1 MSLSIIVIFL
11 LILNFSLLYLLNKKK
26 IKNFFNKTKI
36 QEIDITDV
44 HEIFHLKEIS
54 KNLKGPKEDVIIQ
67 SFSITPSN
75 NIVGMTSDYEAWII
89 SSFSKISK
97 KIFEFG
103 TCSGKTTYLMGL
115 NSSEETR
122 IVSITLN
129 PEDLDNVKKKDK
141 DNKVSFR
148 NIIQESVYKK
158 FLFSEKEVEKKI
170 KIIFQNS
177 LNLKHDKYK
186 NEMDLIFIDG
196 GHTYSVVKSD
206 SEKSF
211 EMINSNGIILWH
223 DYVPGKRSAKDVV
236 KYINEISKHKTIY
249 KIKKT
254 SLCIFINKQRRG
266 GRVVEGARLESV

>member
-1 MSLSIIVIFL
+1 MNLFLIIIFL
-11 LILNFSLLYLLNKKK
+11 LIFNFLLLYLLNKKK
-26 IKNFFNKTKI
+26 IKNFFNKTII
-36 QEIDITDV
+36 QEIDIIDV
-44 HEIFHLKEIS
+44 HKIFHLKEIS

-89 SSFSKISK
+89 SSLSKISK

-115 NSSEETR
+115 NSSDDTR

-129 PEDLDNVKKKDK
+129 PDDLNDIKKKNT

-148 NIIQESVYKK
+148 NIIQESIYEK

-170 KIIFQNS
+170 EIIFQNS
-177 LNLKHDKYK
+177 LDLEHNKYK
-186 NEMDLIFIDG
+186 NKIDLIFIDG

-211 EMINSNGIILWH
+211 DMLNSSGIILWH
-223 DYVPGKRSAKDVV
+223 DYVPGKRSSKDVV
-236 KYINEISKHKTIY
+236 KYINEISKHRKIY
-249 KIKKT
+249 KIKNT
-254 SLCIFINKQRRG
+254 SLCIFKNK
-266 GRVVEGARLESV
+266 

>member
-1 MSLSIIVIFL
+1 MSLFIIISFL
-11 LILNFSLLYLLNKKK
+11 LILNFILLYLLNKKK
-26 IKNFFNKTKI
+26 IKNFLYKTKI

-44 HEIFHLKEIS
+44 NEIFHLKKIS
-54 KNLKGPKEDVIIQ
+54 KNLKGPKEDVIIK
-67 SFSITPSN
+67 SFSITSSN

-89 SSFSKISK
+89 SSISKISK

-115 NSSEETR
+115 NSSDDTK

-129 PEDLDNVKKKDK
+129 PDDLDNVIKKDK

-148 NIIQESVYKK
+148 NIIHESMYEK
-158 FLFSEKEVEKKI
+158 FLFSGKEVEKKI

-177 LNLKHDKYK
+177 LNLEHSKYK
-186 NEMDLIFIDG
+186 NQMDLIFIDG

-211 EMINSNGIILWH
+211 EMLNTNGIILWH

-236 KYINEISKHKTIY
+236 KYINEISKQKKIY
-249 KIKKT
+249 KIKNT
-254 SLCIFINKQRRG
+254 SLCFFINK
-266 GRVVEGARLESV
+266 

>member
-1 MSLSIIVIFL
+1 MSLFIIISFL
-11 LILNFSLLYLLNKKK
+11 LILNFILLYLLNKKK
-26 IKNFFNKTKI
+26 IKNFLYKTKI

-44 HEIFHLKEIS
+44 NEIFHLKKIS
-54 KNLKGPKEDVIIQ
+54 KNLKGPKEDVIIK
-67 SFSITPSN
+67 SFSITSSN

-89 SSFSKISK
+89 SSLSKISK

-115 NSSEETR
+115 NSSDDTK

-129 PEDLDNVKKKDK
+129 PDDLDNVIKKDK

-148 NIIQESVYKK
+148 NIIQESVYGK
-158 FLFSEKEVEKKI
+158 FLFSDKEVEKKI
-170 KIIFQNS
+170 KVIFQNS
-177 LNLKHDKYK
+177 LDLEHNKYK

-196 GHTYSVVKSD
+196 GHTYSVIKSD

-211 EMINSNGIILWH
+211 EMLNENGIILWH

-236 KYINEISKHKTIY
+236 KYINEISKQKKIY
-249 KIKKT
+249 KIKDT
-254 SLCIFINKQRRG
+254 SLCIFINK
-266 GRVVEGARLESV
+266 

>member
-1 MSLSIIVIFL
+1 MSSTIIIIFL
-11 LILNFSLLYLLNKKK
+11 LITNFLLIYLLNKKK
-26 IKNFFNKTKI
+26 IKKFFSKSII

-44 HEIFHLKEIS
+44 HKVFHLKEIS
-54 KNLKGPKEDVIIQ
+54 KNLRGPKDDVIIK
-67 SFSITPSN
+67 SFSISPSN

-115 NSSEETR
+115 NSSDDTR

-129 PEDLDNVKKKDK
+129 PYHLNSIRKIDK

-148 NIIQESVYKK
+148 NIINESVYDK
-158 FLFSEKEVEKKI
+158 FLFSGKEVEKKI
-170 KIIFQNS
+170 EIIFQNS
-177 LNLKHDKYK
+177 LNFDYNKYK
-186 NEMDLIFIDG
+186 KEMDLIFIDG

-211 EMINSNGIILWH
+211 EMINKNGIILWH
-223 DYVPGKRSAKDVV
+223 DYVPGKRSSKDIV
-236 KYINEISKHKTIY
+236 KYLNEISKQKKIY
-249 KIKKT
+249 KIKHT
-254 SLCIFINKQRRG
+254 SLCCFINK
-266 GRVVEGARLESV
+266 

>member
-1 MSLSIIVIFL
+1 MNLLIIIFFL
-11 LILNFSLLYLLNKKK
+11 LILNFLLIYLLNKKK
-26 IKNFFNKTKI
+26 IKKFFNKTRI

-54 KNLKGPKEDVIIQ
+54 KNLKGPKNDVIIK

-75 NIVGMTSDYEAWII
+75 NVVGMTSDYEAWII
-89 SSFSKISK
+89 SSLSKISK

-115 NSSEETR
+115 NSSSDAS

-129 PEDLDNVKKKDK
+129 PNELNNIKKEDK

-148 NIIQESVYKK
+148 NIIHESMYEK
-158 FLFSEKEVEKKI
+158 FLFSGKEVEKKI

-177 LNLKHDKYK
+177 LHLEHSKYK
-186 NEMDLIFIDG
+186 NQMDLIFIDG

-211 EMINSNGIILWH
+211 EMLNTNGIILWH
-223 DYVPGKRSAKDVV
+223 DYVPGKRSANDVV
-236 KYINEISKHKTIY
+236 KYINEISKKKKIY
-249 KIKKT
+249 KIKNT
-254 SLCIFINKQRRG
+254 SLCFFINK
-266 GRVVEGARLESV
+266 

>member
-1 MSLSIIVIFL
+1 MSLFIIISFL
-11 LILNFSLLYLLNKKK
+11 LILNFILLYLLNKKK
-26 IKNFFNKTKI
+26 IKNFLYKTKI

-44 HEIFHLKEIS
+44 NEIFHLKKIS
-54 KNLKGPKEDVIIQ
+54 KNLKGPKEDVIIK
-67 SFSITPSN
+67 SFSITSSN

-89 SSFSKISK
+89 SSLSKISK

-115 NSSEETR
+115 NSSDDTK

-129 PEDLDNVKKKDK
+129 PDDLDNVIKKDK

-148 NIIQESVYKK
+148 NIIQESVYDK
-158 FLFSEKEVEKKI
+158 FLFSGKEVEKKI
-170 KIIFQNS
+170 KVIFQNS
-177 LNLKHDKYK
+177 LDLEHNKYK

-196 GHTYSVVKSD
+196 GHTYSVIKSD

-211 EMINSNGIILWH
+211 EMLNENGIILWH

-236 KYINEISKHKTIY
+236 KYINEISKQKKIY
-249 KIKKT
+249 KIKDT
-254 SLCIFINKQRRG
+254 SLCIFINK
-266 GRVVEGARLESV
+266 

>member
-1 MSLSIIVIFL
+1 MSLFLIIFFL
-11 LILNFSLLYLLNKKK
+11 LIINFLLLYLLNKKK
-26 IKNFFNKTKI
+26 IKNFFNTKRI
-36 QEIDITDV
+36 QEIDIIDI
-44 HEIFHLKEIS
+44 HKIFHLKKIS
-54 KNLKGPKEDVIIQ
+54 KNLKGPKEDVIIK

-89 SSFSKISK
+89 SSLSKISK

-115 NSSEETR
+115 NSSDDTR

-129 PEDLDNVKKKDK
+129 PDDLNNIKKKDL

-148 NIIQESVYKK
+148 NIIQESIYKK

-177 LNLKHDKYK
+177 LNLEHHKYK
-186 NEMDLIFIDG
+186 NQMDLIFIDG

-211 EMINSNGIILWH
+211 EMISSKGIILWH
-223 DYVPGKRSAKDVV
+223 DYVLGKRSTKDVV
-236 KYINEISKHKTIY
+236 KYINEISKQKKIY
-249 KIKKT
+249 KIRNT
-254 SLCIFINKQRRG
+254 SLCIFMNKQEERWPSG
-266 GRVVEGARLESV
+266 